1 MRPNVYRFP
10 SFRTPRN
17 EYEEL
22 PVTNEHV
29 KMVRNVK
36 EMAPAKR
43 PVLRNMFANTSA
55 NNEIA
60 KIGIVARSN
69 CLQSRA

>member
-1 MRPNVYRFP
+1 MSIP

-22 PVTNEHV
+22 PVTKEHV
-29 KMVRNVK
+29 KMVTNVK
-36 EMAPAKR
+36 EMTAAKR
-43 PVLRNMFANTSA
+43 PVLRNMLASTSA
-55 NNEIA
+55 TNEIA